1 MATGRRLIIVIGLV
15 TIALVGLGVWRRTT
29 LTNERE
35 VARAERRI
43 ALARLAQTRK
53 SLVGATLR
61 AGAIEHATAEVRAT
75 TTELVRI
82 ADDLTVQI
90 RTLEKSR
97 DDAAIAAWVAGGQV
111 GQMRECLGGINRALN
126 QVSVGDPKSVS
137 TLAGVRSSCR
147 AVGA

>member
-1 MATGRRLIIVIGLV
+1 MATGRRWIIVIGLV
-15 TIALVGLGVWRRTT
+15 TVALVGVGVWRRAT
-29 LTNERE
+29 LVNERSQ
-35 VARAERRI
+35 ARAQRRT
-43 ALARLAQTRK
+43 ALTRLAGTRR
-53 SLVGATLR
+53 SL
-61 AGAIEHATAEVRAT
+61 IIATARATGTEAATAAVRST

-82 ADDLTVQI
+82 ADDLTLQI

-111 GQMRECLGGINRALN
+111 GQMRDCLGGVNRALN

-137 TLAGVRSSCR
+137 TLASVRTSCR

>member
-1 MATGRRLIIVIGLV
+1 MATGRRWIIVIGLV
-15 TIALVGLGVWRRTT
+15 TVALVGVGVWRRAT
-29 LTNERE
+29 LVNERSQ
-35 VARAERRI
+35 ARAERRT
-43 ALARLAQTRK
+43 ALARLARTSK
-53 SLVGATLR
+53 SLVGATAR
-61 AGAIEHATAEVRAT
+61 ALETETATGAVRT
-75 TTELVRI
+75 TTIELVRL

-111 GQMRECLGGINRALN
+111 GQMRDCLGGINRALN

-137 TLAGVRSSCR
+137 TLASVRTSCR

>member
-1 MATGRRLIIVIGLV
+1 MIGLV
-15 TIALVGLGVWRRTT
+15 TVALVGVGMWRRAT
-29 LTNERE
+29 LMNERG
-35 VARAERRI
+35 VARAERRT
-43 ALARLAQTRK
+43 ALARLARTRT
-53 SLVGATLR
+53 SLIAATVR
-61 AGAIEHATAEVRAT
+61 AGELKHTTAGVRAT

-111 GQMRECLGGINRALN
+111 SQMRDCLGGVNRALN

-137 TLAGVRSSCR
+137 TLASVRTSCR

>member
-1 MATGRRLIIVIGLV
+1 MATGRRWIIVIGLV
-15 TIALVGLGVWRRTT
+15 TVALVGVGGWRRAT
-29 LTNERE
+29 LMHERGA
-35 VARAERRI
+35 ARSERRT
-43 ALARLAQTRK
+43 ALARLARTRT
-53 SLVGATLR
+53 SLIAATAR
-61 AGAIEHATAEVRAT
+61 AVATEQSAGAVRAT

-97 DDAAIAAWVAGGQV
+97 DDAAITAWVAGGQV
-111 GQMRECLGGINRALN
+111 GQMRNCLGGVNRALN

-137 TLAGVRSSCR
+137 TLASVRTSCR

>member
-1 MATGRRLIIVIGLV
+1 MATGRRWIIVIGLV
-15 TIALVGLGVWRRTT
+15 TVALVGVGVWRRAT
-29 LTNERE
+29 LMNERTD
-35 VARAERRI
+35 ARAERRI
-43 ALARLAQTRK
+43 ALARLARTRT
-53 SLVGATLR
+53 SLIAATVR
-61 AGAIEHATAEVRAT
+61 AGKIEHATATVRAT

-82 ADDLTVQI
+82 ADDLTAQI

-111 GQMRECLGGINRALN
+111 GQLRDCLGGVNRALN

-137 TLAGVRSSCR
+137 TLASVRTSCR

>member
-1 MATGRRLIIVIGLV
+1 MIGLV
-15 TIALVGLGVWRRTT
+15 TVALVGVGVWRRAT
-29 LTNERE
+29 LMNERAD
-35 VARAERRI
+35 ARAERRT
-43 ALARLAQTRK
+43 ALARLVQTRT
-53 SLVGATLR
+53 SLVAATVR
-61 AGAIEHATAEVRAT
+61 AGEIEHATATVRTT

-82 ADDLTVQI
+82 ADDLTAQI

-111 GQMRECLGGINRALN
+111 GQMRDCLGGVNRALN

-137 TLAGVRSSCR
+137 TLAGVRTSCR

>member
-1 MATGRRLIIVIGLV
+1 MATGRRWIIVIGLV
-15 TIALVGLGVWRRTT
+15 TVALVGVGVWRRAT
-29 LTNERE
+29 LMNERTD
-35 VARAERRI
+35 ARAERRT
-43 ALARLAQTRK
+43 ALARLARTRT
-53 SLVGATLR
+53 SLIAATVR
-61 AGAIEHATAEVRAT
+61 AGKFEQATATVRAT

-82 ADDLTVQI
+82 ADDLTAQI

-111 GQMRECLGGINRALN
+111 GQLRDCLGGVNRALN

-137 TLAGVRSSCR
+137 TLASVRTSCR

>member
-1 MATGRRLIIVIGLV
+1 MATGRRWIIVIGLV
-15 TIALVGLGVWRRTT
+15 TVALVGVGVWRRAT
-29 LTNERE
+29 LMNERGD
-35 VARAERRI
+35 ARAGRRT
-43 ALARLAQTRK
+43 ALARLAQTRR
-53 SLVGATLR
+53 SLVAATVR
-61 AGAIEHATAEVRAT
+61 AGAIEHTTATVRAT

-82 ADDLTVQI
+82 ADNLTVQI